1 MTGRY
6 TSLGIVVAALVCY
19 HVAQR
24 AMPATVRPGPLFA
37 VVYATAGLV
46 MLTAMGLT
54 GSIGAFS
61 DVPSVARH
69 WQTWAVAGAV
79 LGIELGYLAMY
90 RSGWS
95 ASAGSV
101 VVQTFTA
108 LMLVG
113 IGLIA
118 FHEHLTPGR
127 VVGLALCLVGAGLIA
142 H

>member
-1 MTGRY
+1 MIGRY
-6 TSLGIVVAALVCY
+6 ASLTVVVAALVCY

-24 AMPATVRPGPLFA
+24 AMPTTVRPGPLFA
-37 VVYATAGLV
+37 VVYATAGLAV
-46 MLTAMGLT
+46 VTAMSLT

-79 LGIELGYLAMY
+79 LGIEVGYLAMY

-101 VVQTFTA
+101 VVQTIAA
-108 LMLVG
+108 LLLVG
-113 IGLIA
+113 IGLAA

-127 VVGLALCLVGAGLIA
+127 VVGLALCLVGAGFIA